1 MNRKLTKTRTI
12 VMNVINARKPVQVQ
26 HGAYNNHSNLFKCIN
41 ADVVV

>member
-12 VMNVINARKPVQVQ
+12 VINVINARKTLQVQ
-26 HGAYNNHSNLFKCIN
+26 HGAYNSHSNLFKLIN